1 MAPRKASDE
10 KAALIIEA
18 ARKVLTRQGY
28 TRTTIKEVAAEAG
41 VSRGLLHY
49 YFKSKE
55 EMLFMVVRQSVAA
68 SSQLTERT
76 FSQSN
81 SIPEIAAN
89 ICQALRYFV
98 EESPDLIS
106 IIFESWS
113 LARQSQ
119 SARDELENVY
129 NLFRLG
135 MCKGLENAIERGV
148 LKPTTP
154 VMQMSTMITAFIDGL
169 SFELMV
175 VSSLRQ
181 EQQFWQASQ
190 KSLEA
195 MLEAF

>member
-18 ARKVLTRQGY
+18 ALKVLTRQGY

-68 SSQLTERT
+68 SCELTELII
-76 FSQSN
+76 SQSK
-81 SIPEIAAN
+81 SIPEIAAK
-89 ICQALRYFV
+89 ICQAMRHFV

-129 NLFRLG
+129 NLFRQG
-135 MCKGLENAIERGV
+135 MCKGLENATRRGV
-148 LKPTTP
+148 LKTSTP
-154 VMQMSTMITAFIDGL
+154 LIQMATMITAFIDGL

-175 VSSLRQ
+175 IRDLRQ
-181 EQQFWQASQ
+181 DQEFWHTSQ
-190 KSLEA
+190 KALEA